1 LSAIKGLTT
10 EPIIISIKKELLNCY
25 RFKRDTFELNKL
37 LFEFYKNDKKSKA
50 KWYAL
55 LKSEFNKGTLSNE
68 QKQIFL
74 NFPETI
80 NDRNFI
86 ARYLLLN
93 NLKDSALFYLSSVLD
108 TLNKQSSFQQKAESK
123 LLYARFYRESNDLKK
138 ALSFVVSAV
147 SVFDSL
153 KIYPLLVES
162 LNEYAK
168 VSFAQKKWPQTQE
181 ALARASKM
189 AVLSDDSSII
199 RGQFSFMASFYSYT
213 GNASLS
219 KVYNDS
225 MQLVNPSIINSIGS
239 ISNGFSLD
247 FEDKI
252 QQCYRDLGE
261 KYENK
266 SSWLNL
272 NVLFALV
279 GLIVILLIIFVFVY
293 LKKRPVTIKEEV
305 IIEKELPAKEII
317 KEVVV
322 EVNKSLPNKNLITL
336 FNHLNLN
343 DASLHKIYRESA
355 LINYDPKQQSF
366 AWLADL
372 RLSRSSPVR
381 GVFIVIARVNEN
393 GETAACLNIQLYDF
407 LNRIIKEKNILQP
420 SAVLNHLNRMVMDY
434 NKVTQQNWESSL
446 SLCFINNDNS
456 ELLFCGS
463 SLNISVI
470 RNGKA
475 YEIKGDNVLIGKLN
489 SDYNFQD
496 NSLQLQKNDVLIL
509 ESAQALNVNS
519 LIESLNKGT
528 DFNLIKAETEQ
539 NFKNESTLILIK
551 I

>member
-1 LSAIKGLTT
+1 
-10 EPIIISIKKELLNCY
+10 
-25 RFKRDTFELNKL
+25 
-37 LFEFYKNDKKSKA
+37 
-50 KWYAL
+50 
-55 LKSEFNKGTLSNE
+55 
-68 QKQIFL
+68 
-74 NFPETI
+74 
-80 NDRNFI
+80 
-86 ARYLLLN
+86 
-93 NLKDSALFYLSSVLD
+93 
-108 TLNKQSSFQQKAESK
+108 
-123 LLYARFYRESNDLKK
+123 
-138 ALSFVVSAV
+138 
-147 SVFDSL
+147 
-153 KIYPLLVES
+153 
-162 LNEYAK
+162 
-168 VSFAQKKWPQTQE
+168 
-181 ALARASKM
+181 
-189 AVLSDDSSII
+189 
-199 RGQFSFMASFYSYT
+199 
-213 GNASLS
+213 
-219 KVYNDS
+219 
-225 MQLVNPSIINSIGS
+225 LVNPRIINSIGS

-434 NKVTQQNWESSL
+434 NKGTQQNWESSL

-475 YEIKGDNVLIGKLN
+475 YEIKGDDVLIGKLN

-496 NSLQLQKNDVLIL
+496 NSLQVQKNDVLIL

-528 DFNLIKAETEQ
+528 DFNLIKAETEH